1 MPTAKIT
8 SKGQVT
14 IPKKV
19 RDELH
24 LKPGDKVNFELRDD
38 RTVSLSA
45 SKSPAD
51 EVFGMLKRE
60 KQKPLS
66 VEEMEK
72 GVAEYFEEKYG
83 RDT

>member
-24 LKPGDKVNFELRDD
+24 LKPGDKVNFEIENDSTATLS
-38 RTVSLSA
+38 VSQ
-45 SKSPAD
+45 KSILDFAGILHQAGQPG
-51 EVFGMLKRE
+51 F
-60 KQKPLS
+60 S
-66 VEEMEK
+66 VEEMQE
-72 GVAEYFEEKYG
+72 GINKYLKNKHSAK
-83 RDT
+83 